1 MLKYKHNI
9 VMQGGGELSED
20 KETKIR
26 LIESAKTEFA
36 EKGYMKASLRKIC
49 ANAGVTTGAL
59 YFFFKD
65 KEDLFAAIVGQP
77 LDELKQILIGHFTVE
92 KELTMSEVYEHINNG
107 HDEFSAALIHH
118 LYANYDAF
126 ILLITKAQGSHFDNC
141 VDEMVDMTEA
151 AYRAMSENIARQ
163 MPGKCVNSYMLHWLT
178 HMIIDAFIHLI
189 THEPDEKKA
198 LGIMSRIMNFLVSGF
213 IGLALDDKEG

>member
-1 MLKYKHNI
+1 M
-9 VMQGGGELSED
+9 
-20 KETKIR
+20 R
-26 LIESAKTEFA
+26 LIESARTEFA

-65 KEDLFAAIVGQP
+65 KEDLFAAIVQQP
-77 LDELKQILIGHFTVE
+77 LDELKQLLLGHFTLE
-92 KELTMSEVYEHINNG
+92 KEMSISEVFEHIEEG
-107 HDEFSAALIHH
+107 HDELSAALIHH

-126 ILLITKAQGSHFDNC
+126 MLLITGAQGSRFDNC

-151 AYRAMSENIARQ
+151 AYRAMSESMARQ
-163 MPGKCVNSYMLHWLT
+163 MPGKRVNSYMLHWLT

-198 LGIMSRIMNFLVSGF
+198 LGIMSRIMNFLVSGW
-213 IGLALDDKEG
+213 IGLVFDDKK

>member
-1 MLKYKHNI
+1 M
-9 VMQGGGELSED
+9 GGD
-20 KETKIR
+20 KETKTR
-26 LIESAKTEFA
+26 LIESARNEFA

-49 ANAGVTTGAL
+49 ADAGVTTGAL

-77 LDELKQILIGHFTVE
+77 LEELKQILLGHFTLE
-92 KELTMSEVYEHINNG
+92 KEMSMSEVYGHIEEG

-118 LYANYDAF
+118 IYDNYGAF
-126 ILLITKAQGSHFDNC
+126 MLLITKAQGSRFDSC

-151 AYRAMSENIARQ
+151 AYRAMSESMARQ
-163 MPGKCVNSYMLHWLT
+163 IPGKRVNPYMLHWLT

-198 LGIMSRIMNFLVSGF
+198 LGIMSRIMNFLVGGWIELVF
-213 IGLALDDKEG
+213 DDKKT